1 MKTKVCL
8 IGDFQVGKT
17 SLIRRFV
24 LDEFDDRYL
33 ETIGT
38 KVSKKSLNVDH
49 PSEGGILRVDLM
61 VWDIMG
67 SKKFGDLLR
76 EAYFY
81 GTDGIIGVCD
91 VTRPET
97 VDGLRDWI
105 DAVVRVTGEIPV
117 HIIANKSDLEW
128 KVDEQAIEEFAKSYE
143 SPHHI
148 TSAKTGD
155 NVEVVFADVAIRV
168 SRLQYTELVA
178 REKARARAPAD

>member
-1 MKTKVCL
+1 MKIKVCL

-24 LDEFDDRYL
+24 LDQFDDHYL

-49 PSEGGILRVDLM
+49 PTEEGILRVELM
-61 VWDIMG
+61 IWDIMG
-67 SKKFGDLLR
+67 SRKFGDLLR

-91 VTRPET
+91 LTRPET

-105 DAVVRVTGEIPV
+105 DSVLRVAGEVPV
-117 HIIANKSDLEW
+117 HVIANKSDLDW
-128 KVDEQAIEEFAKSYE
+128 KVDEQAIEEFAQSYE
-143 SPHHI
+143 SPYHI

-168 SRLQYTELVA
+168 SRLQYAELEA
-178 REKARARAPAD
+178 REKERVPAPAD